1 MSLTPYCQKRC
12 LLAAGLFG
20 FASLSLD
27 TLAGDPSPQSGIPG
41 TQVARYSVIQPGPA
55 LDQQDLLALTAPR
68 QVPAAIVTVGGAVE
82 WVLAPSGYRLVDAD
96 VLSTAVTG
104 LLNLPLP
111 DAHRQFDALPLK
123 EVIAL
128 LVGPAFVLV
137 QDPVHRLM
145 AFEPCRDAAPD
156 PKNSTPAKTPKS
168 QRGRR

>member
-82 WVLAPSGYRLVDAD
+82 WMLEPSGYRLVDAD
-96 VLSTAVTG
+96 GLSTAVKD
-104 LLNLPLP
+104 LLSLPLP
-111 DAHRQFDALPLK
+111 DAHRQFEALPLK

-145 AFEPCRDAAPD
+145 TFEPCHDTTRQPEGSSPIQS
-156 PKNSTPAKTPKS
+156 PKP
-168 QRGRR
+168 QRGHR